1 MNLNLVKRK
10 AAAGMDM
17 LGINAAGL
25 ALQRAFLSPFIRVI
39 NYHDVPPQFAKNF
52 EEHLKLYSEAFA
64 NVAESD
70 LRGFLKGDPWP
81 HDKPGLILSFDD
93 GLASHIET
101 VAPLLEKYGFT
112 GWFFV
117 PAERVTTRSSLGL
130 EEEKTDEKR
139 LSPNDVKTLDAN
151 HVIGSHTTTHCRLS
165 ADLDQEK
172 LSFEI
177 LRSKSLL
184 EDALGHTVN
193 VFCWVGGEEFTYSKA
208 AADLIKSGYDL
219 SFMTNNAVIRPG
231 TNPLQIQRT
240 NIEAENPLSL
250 VRFQL
255 AGFLD
260 LIYLPKRRRVN
271 KLTA

>member
-1 MNLNLVKRK
+1 MNLNLFKRK
-10 AAAGMDM
+10 VAAGLDV
-17 LGINAAGL
+17 LGVNAAGF
-25 ALQRAFLSPFIRVI
+25 ALQKVFFSPFLRVV
-39 NYHDVPPQFAKNF
+39 NYHDVPPELAANF
-52 EEHLKLYSEAFA
+52 EEHLKFYSKCFV
-64 NVAESD
+64 NVAEGD
-70 LRGFLKGDPWP
+70 LRGFLKGKTWP

-117 PAERVTTRSSLGL
+117 PAERVITRSELGL
-130 EEEKTDEKR
+130 EEETTDEKR
-139 LSPNDVKTLDAN
+139 LTTDDVRTLDVN

-165 ADLDQEK
+165 ADLDREK

-177 LRSKSLL
+177 ERSKSLL
-184 EDALGHTVN
+184 EEALGHDVRI
-193 VFCWVGGEEFTYSKA
+193 FCWVGGEEFSYSKA
-208 AADLIKSGYDL
+208 AAGLIRDEYDL
-219 SFMTNNAVIRPG
+219 SFMTNNSVIRPG

-260 LIYLPKRRRVN
+260 IIYSPKRRRVN
-271 KLTA
+271 NLTR